1 MTTLAVPRSLRT
13 SATSACHALVDATM
27 DHRVTCL
34 KIQGYLI
41 WRELDPF
48 TAANEADGPGE
59 AATITNA
66 FRWRENG
73 LTQAEKLHPSR
84 DNRG

>member
-1 MTTLAVPRSLRT
+1 MSNLRYVKPERISLKKKT
-13 SATSACHALVDATM
+13 KGT
-27 DHRVTCL
+27 
-34 KIQGYLI
+34 GYLI

-48 TAANEADGPGE
+48 IAANEADGPGE